1 MRRVTGMNG
10 SSDNLRKGRE
20 MKVGNKLIAKRK
32 SAPKVVGTAVV
43 PEIVDGGTYSDLVG
57 AIGELLERA
66 RERIAT
72 TANTTLVE
80 TYWNTGRYIVEYEQH
95 GADRAKYGSELLS
108 HLTRDLTLK
117 HGKGYG
123 KSNLVYMRKLY
134 RAFPKGMTLS
144 YQLSWSHYL
153 EILKCSDELEI
164 GFYVAECVRSNW
176 NVRELRRQ
184 MKSSLFERLALSK
197 DKQGV
202 LELAHKGNEVQSPE
216 DILRDHY
223 VLEFSGIKPGVRY
236 RERRLHDSLV
246 EHMKNFMLELGKGF
260 AFVASEYRIPLNT
273 SKPCHVDLV
282 FYNYFLKC
290 FVLIDLKRDM
300 VEYGDVGQMNMYLNY
315 FKSEE
320 GTPSDAAPIGIVLGA
335 KKDDLVVQFATE
347 GITNRI
353 FVSRYQLYLPDK
365 EQLRRE
371 LAYAIE
377 AEEGKKR

>member
-1 MRRVTGMNG
+1 M
-10 SSDNLRKGRE
+10 L
-20 MKVGNKLIAKRK
+20 
-32 SAPKVVGTAVV
+32 
-43 PEIVDGGTYSDLVG
+43 PEVVDGGTYADLVG
-57 AIGELLERA
+57 AIGNLLVRA
-66 RERIAT
+66 REKIAA

-95 GADRAKYGSELLS
+95 GADRAKYGSALLS
-108 HLTRDLTLK
+108 NLTRDLTLK
-117 HGKGYG
+117 YGAGYG
-123 KSNLVYMRKLY
+123 KSNLIYMRKLY
-134 RAFPKGMTLS
+134 RAFPKGMTAS

-164 GFYVAECVRSNW
+164 GFYCAECARANW

-197 DKQGV
+197 DKKGI
-202 LELAHKGNEVQSPE
+202 LELAHKGNEVQQPE

-223 VLEFSGIKPGVRY
+223 VLEFSGIRPQSRFK
-236 RERRLHDSLV
+236 EKSLHGALV
-246 EHMKNFMLELGKGF
+246 EHMKNFMMELGKGF

-273 SKPCHVDLV
+273 SKPCRVDLV

-315 FKSEE
+315 FRSEE

-353 FVSRYQLYLPDK
+353 FVSRYQLYLPNK

-371 LAYAIE
+371 LAFAIE
-377 AEEGKKR
+377 SETRKGTAK